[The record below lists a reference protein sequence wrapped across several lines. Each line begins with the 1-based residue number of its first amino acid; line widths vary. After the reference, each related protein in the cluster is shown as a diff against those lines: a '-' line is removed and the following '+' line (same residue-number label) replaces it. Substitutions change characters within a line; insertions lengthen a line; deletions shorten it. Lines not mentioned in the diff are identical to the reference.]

1 MPLQPL
7 APYKT
12 PRRAA
17 ATQTAQLFN
26 VPAPIGGLNLR
37 DPISAMSPIDA
48 VTLDNMIPRQT
59 GVEMRGGY
67 QVHTNSILFPIK
79 SVFSYNA
86 PNPANN
92 KLFAAA
98 NGKIYDVTTNPATVA
113 VALTNS
119 TEDYWSTT
127 QFSTGGDTFLLCV
140 SPGAGYWTYSTTS
153 GWINRT
159 PAGLPTTTLK
169 TVSVWKQRVFFTCE
183 ADTRIY
189 YFHNVNV
196 VDGNTSPFT
205 MGAQLRNGG
214 YIAGLINWT
223 LDAGVGIDDHLVVIG
238 SQGDVAV
245 WQGTD
250 PQNANDFALRGIW
263 YCGPVPKY
271 GRFFTSF
278 GGDVMILS
286 DMGLVPLSKL
296 VNGQFVETTPGPAQ
310 KIQTLLS
317 PLVSDLISSPTW
329 DIFIAPASE
338 VMVIKVPN
346 QVSGGYRQFAM
357 NVNTASWCTFS
368 GLPMH
373 CTTILNG
380 VLYFGTD
387 DGTVCKGLYG
397 SLDGVLQDDTGGS
410 LVEGDVQTAFNAFDT
425 PGLLKRFGLVRP
437 IFIAPEVPSVKARV
451 NTQYAFTGVEGSPSF
466 TNNSEALWDAALWN
480 DAAWVGT
487 ANTYQAWV
495 GTTGLGYYGSL
506 RMKVRGASNTIF
518 TSSHFLVDVGGMM

>member
-17 ATQTAQLFN
+17 STQTAQLVN
-26 VPAPIGGLNLR
+26 IPAPVGGLNLR

-48 VTLDNMIPRQT
+48 VALDNMIPRQT
-59 GVEMRGGY
+59 GVELRGGY
-67 QVHTNSILFPIK
+67 QIHTESISFPIK
-79 SVFSYNA
+79 SIFSYNA
-86 PNPANN
+86 PNPLNN

-113 VALTNS
+113 VATTNS
-119 TEDYWSTT
+119 SEDYWSTT

-140 SPGAGYWTYSTTS
+140 SPGAGYWTYSTTT
-153 GWINRT
+153 GWVNRT

-169 TVSVWKQRVFFTCE
+169 TVAVWKQRVFFTCE

-196 VDGNTSPFT
+196 VDGNTSPFS

-223 LDAGVGIDDHLVVIG
+223 LDAGVGIDDHLVVVG
-238 SQGDVAV
+238 TQGDVAV

-250 PQNANDFALRGIW
+250 PQSISTFALRGMW

-286 DMGLVPLSKL
+286 DLGLVPLSKL
-296 VNGQFVETTPGPAQ
+296 VNGQFVETSPGPAE
-310 KIQTLLS
+310 KIQSVLS
-317 PLVSDLISSPTW
+317 PLVSQLITTPSW
-329 DIFIAPASE
+329 DIFIVPASE
-338 VMVIKVPN
+338 VMVIKVPE
-346 QVSGGYRQFAM
+346 QVTDGYRQFAM
-357 NVNTASWCTFS
+357 NVNTAAWCTFS
-368 GLPMH
+368 GLPMN

-380 VLYFGTD
+380 VLYFGTEE
-387 DGTVCKGLYG
+387 GTVCKGLYG
-397 SLDGVLQDDTGGS
+397 DRDEVAIDGTGGD
-410 LVEGDVQTAFNAFDT
+410 LIEGDVQTSFNAFDT
-425 PGLLKRFGLVRP
+425 PGQLKRFGLARP
-437 IFIAPEVPSVKARV
+437 IFVSSEAPSVKLRV
-451 NTQYAFTGVEGSPSF
+451 NTQYSFVGVEGSPSYS
-466 TNNSEALWDAALWN
+466 TTPTALWDSSAWN
-480 DAAWVGT
+480 SAVWVGST
-487 ANTYQAWV
+487 NTYQAWV

-506 RMKVRGASNTIF
+506 RMKVRGVPGTVF
-518 TSSHFLVDVGGMM
+518 LSSHFLVDVGGIM